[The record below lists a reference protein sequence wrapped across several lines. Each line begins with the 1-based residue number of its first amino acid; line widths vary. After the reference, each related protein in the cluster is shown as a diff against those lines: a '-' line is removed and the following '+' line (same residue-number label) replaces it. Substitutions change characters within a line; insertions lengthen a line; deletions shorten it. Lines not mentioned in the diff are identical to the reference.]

1 MTLRFMGDW
10 NPWVGA
16 AVAVAL
22 ALLAWVLYRR
32 ETKTNL
38 TRLRWLLPVIRMA
51 VVFLAVLMLTGPVLH
66 HRKVVGERGRV
77 LVFVDASQSMKLT
90 DESMDVARKLLLAR
104 RMGWLPPE
112 ALDTQLADS
121 ADALARA
128 RRAAGGE
135 NADPAK
141 WRESARAFATD
152 AEEAFRLLS
161 GVKADT
167 GGVALERKGVIL
179 REYWTGVPGSTVAE
193 LTRHPRYPAKPDGVS
208 NPESFE
214 APVNWG
220 DNYGTRL
227 RGYIHPNATGAYTF
241 WISGDDQCELWVST
255 DADPAHRQLVAKV
268 VNFSGSR
275 QWDVAPEQKSAP
287 LRLEAGKKYY
297 IEALHKEGSGE
308 DSCAV
313 GWQLP
318 DGKMERPIPGS
329 RLSAPATSAESPGR
343 AMETL
348 VARFR
353 EELLAPAQTLAS
365 KPRDGDPGKALQS
378 LQGLMTTATNWER
391 ELREAFSNYASRIA
405 APSDP
410 AIVAAIQKYDAM
422 PRWKRVEA
430 MLTGG
435 TKTLLEKLSEKHHVE
450 LLALNGKTPQPI
462 WSSGLETSEG
472 TVQVPRSLGSEPTA
486 ATTDLADGMR
496 NRITDKEAERIAA
509 VLISDGQH
517 NEGSS
522 PLAAAKMLGNRQIP
536 VYTVVTGS
544 TALPDDLAIL
554 NVKTPQSV
562 FYKDRVKGEV
572 VLKDDMPPGRPF
584 TVKVECAGQVVWEK
598 RLTTEQT
605 HLRSVPFDF
614 PVQALI
620 EKVATSSEK
629 GIEILNQPLTF
640 HASVSAVDGEKEKSN
655 NEADF
660 SLHAI
665 MQRRKVLILDG
676 RPRWE
681 VRYMRNLFDR
691 DDQWEVNALVA
702 DRGNEGWTRGK
713 NLGQFPGDRETLFS
727 YDLIVFGEVPRQFL
741 NKMEE
746 QEWIRDFVA
755 KRGGGMLVIDGRR
768 GHISNFVGTPLEPLF
783 PVDWK
788 GAETGR
794 PTAMKLTETGA
805 KMAWLQIASEA
816 EKNAEAWASLQAP
829 HWVAP
834 VRALPATEVLVEAVI
849 GERKVPALVYR
860 RFGAGKVL
868 FSGFDESWR
877 WRYEVG
883 DLYHQRYWNQV
894 VRQIMEPPFTVRDSR
909 VSLNVGKLVYGPD
922 ESVDI
927 RARLRDAE
935 GRPLVN
941 TGAEALIYKDGRKV
955 ATVKLAGDENAA
967 GLFQGQVAA
976 LPGGSYE
983 VRVRAE
989 GAPEPD
995 GTLKTEFKVQPREAG
1010 ELAVLNANEDLLKQ
1024 VATQSGGE
1032 FFREEEARELV
1043 GRLEPLSRERVFESD
1058 TSLWQSWWWFIPLVL
1073 LLTGEWI
1080 LRKWTGML

>member
-1 MTLRFMGDW
+1 MNLRFMGDW

-16 AVAVAL
+16 AVALAL
-22 ALLAWVLYRR
+22 AVLAWVLYRR
-32 ETKTNL
+32 ETRTNL
-38 TRLRWLLPVIRMA
+38 TRLRWMLPVLRMA

-77 LVFVDASQSMKLT
+77 LVFVDASQSMKLS
-90 DESMDVARKLLLAR
+90 DESMAVSRKLLEAR
-104 RMGWLPPE
+104 RRGWLPPE
-112 ALDTQLADS
+112 ALDTLLADS
-121 ADALARA
+121 ADALARG

-135 NADPAK
+135 NADPARWK
-141 WRESARAFATD
+141 ESARAFVEQ

-161 GVKADT
+161 AVKSET
-167 GGVALERKGVIL
+167 GGVALERKGAIL
-179 REYWTGVPGSTVAE
+179 REFWTGLPGSAVTD
-193 LTRHPRYPAKPDGVS
+193 LTRHPNFPSKPDGVS
-208 NPESFE
+208 HLESFE

-220 DNYGTRL
+220 ENYGTRL
-227 RGYIHPNATGAYTF
+227 RGYVHPNASGSYTF
-241 WISGDDQCELWVST
+241 WVSGDDQCELWVST
-255 DADPAHRQLVAKV
+255 DADPSHRQLVAKV
-268 VNFSGSR
+268 ANFTGNR
-275 QWDVAPEQKSAP
+275 QWDVTPEQKSAP
-287 LRLEAGKKYY
+287 IRLEAGKKYY
-297 IEALHKEGSGE
+297 IEALHKESSGE
-308 DSCAV
+308 DSIAV
-313 GWQLP
+313 GWQMP
-318 DGKMERPIPGS
+318 DGKMERPIPGA
-329 RLSAPATSAESPGR
+329 RLSSPSTTAESPAK

-353 EELLAPAQTLAS
+353 AELLAPAQTLAS
-365 KPRDGDPGKALQS
+365 RREGDPGKALTA
-378 LQGLMTTATNWER
+378 LQGLLNTSANWER
-391 ELREAFSNYASRIA
+391 ELRDAFSNYASRVA

-410 AIVAAIQKYDAM
+410 VIVAALQKFDAM

-430 MLTGG
+430 LLTGG
-435 TKTLLEKLSEKHHVE
+435 AKTLLEMLGEKHHVE
-450 LLALNGKTPQPI
+450 LLALNGKTAQPM
-462 WSSGLETSEG
+462 WSSGTEISEG
-472 TVQVPRSLGSEPTA
+472 STQVPRSLGMDPSAPT
-486 ATTDLADGMR
+486 TNLADGLR
-496 NRITDKEAERIAA
+496 NRITDKEAERLAA
-509 VLISDGQH
+509 VLLSDGQH
-517 NEGSS
+517 NEGGS

-536 VYTVVTGS
+536 VYTVGFGS
-544 TALPDDLAIL
+544 TTLPDDLAIL
-554 NVKTPQSV
+554 NIKTPAAV
-562 FYKDRVKGEV
+562 FYKDRVKGAV

-584 TVKVECAGQVVWEK
+584 TVKIECAGQVVWEK
-598 RLTTEQT
+598 RLSTEQT

-614 PVQALI
+614 PVMALI
-620 EKVATSSEK
+620 EKLGGSKEK

-640 HASVSAVDGEKEKSN
+640 HATVSGVDGEKEKSN
-655 NEADF
+655 NESDF

-681 VRYMRNLFDR
+681 LRYLRNLFDR

-713 NLGQFPGDRETLFS
+713 NIGQFPGDRETLFS

-768 GHISNFVGTPLEPLF
+768 GHISNFVGTPLEALF

-788 GAETGR
+788 GSETGR
-794 PTAMKLTETGA
+794 PTALKLTDVGS
-805 KMAWLQIASEA
+805 KRAWLQISAEA
-816 EKNAEAWASLQAP
+816 EKNADAWASLQAP

-834 VRALPATEVLVEAVI
+834 VHALPGSEVLVEAVI
-849 GERKVPALVYR
+849 GERKVPALVSW
-860 RFGAGKVL
+860 RFGAGRVL
-868 FSGFDESWR
+868 FAGFDEVWR
-877 WRYEVG
+877 WRYEVA

-894 VRQIMEPPFTVRDSR
+894 VREIMEPPFTVRDSR

-922 ESVDI
+922 ENIDI
-927 RARLRDAE
+927 RARLRDAD
-935 GRPLVN
+935 GRPLVK
-941 TGAEALIYKDGRKV
+941 TGAEALVYRDGRKV

-995 GTLKTEFKVQPREAG
+995 GSLKTEFKVQPREAG

-1024 VATQSGGE
+1024 VAAQSGGE
-1032 FFREEEARELV
+1032 FFREEEAAELV
-1043 GRLEPLSRERVFESD
+1043 NRLELLSRERVFESD
-1058 TSLWQSWWWFIPLVL
+1058 TALWQSWWWFVPLVA
-1073 LLTGEWI
+1073 LLTLEWI

>member
-1 MTLRFMGDW
+1 MNLRFMGDW
-10 NPWVGA
+10 NPWVGG
-16 AVAVAL
+16 AVAL
-22 ALLAWVLYRR
+22 VLAGLAWWLYRR
-32 ETKTNL
+32 ETRTNL
-38 TRLRWLLPVIRMA
+38 TRLRWLLPVVRVA
-51 VVFLAVLMLTGPVLH
+51 VVVLAVLMLTGPVLH

-90 DESMDVARKLLLAR
+90 DEPMEVSRKLLTAR
-104 RMGWLPPE
+104 RLGWLPPE

-135 NADPAK
+135 NGDPAR
-141 WRESARAFATD
+141 WRESARAFAQE

-161 GVKADT
+161 GVKADI
-167 GGVALERKGVIL
+167 GGIALERKGVIL
-179 REYWTGVPGSTVAE
+179 REYWTGVPGTTVAE
-193 LTRHPRYPAKPDGVS
+193 LTRHPNFPSKPDGVS

-220 DNYGTRL
+220 DNYGTRM
-227 RGYIHPNATGAYTF
+227 RGFIHPNATGSYTF
-241 WISGDDQCELWVST
+241 WISGDDQCELWLSS
-255 DADPAHRQLVAKV
+255 DADPSHRQLVAKV
-268 VNFSGSR
+268 PNFSGSR
-275 QWDVAPEQKSAP
+275 QWDVTPEQKSAP
-287 LRLEAGKKYY
+287 IRLEAGKKYY

-308 DSCAV
+308 DSVSV

-318 DGKMERPIPGS
+318 DGKMERPIPGA
-329 RLSAPATSAESPGR
+329 RLSSPATSAESPAR

-348 VARFR
+348 VGRFR

-365 KPRDGDPGKALQS
+365 KPRDGDPGKSLLA
-378 LQGLMTTATNWER
+378 LQGLLTTASNWER
-391 ELREAFSNYASRIA
+391 ELRDAFANYAARVA

-410 AIVAAIQKYDAM
+410 AIVAAVQKFDAL

-430 MLTGG
+430 MLTSGA
-435 TKTLLEKLSEKHHVE
+435 KTLLERLSEKHHVE
-450 LLALNGKTPQPI
+450 LLALNGKTAQPL
-462 WSSGLETSEG
+462 WSSGSETSEA
-472 TVQVPRSLGSEPTA
+472 TVQAPRSLALDPSAPT
-486 ATTDLADGMR
+486 TNLADGLR

-517 NEGSS
+517 NEGGS

-536 VYTVVTGS
+536 VYTVCVGS

-584 TVKVECAGQVVWEK
+584 TVKIECGGQLVWEK
-598 RLTTEQT
+598 RLSTEQT

-614 PVQALI
+614 PVQTLI
-620 EKVATSSEK
+620 EKVAAGREK
-629 GIEILNQPLTF
+629 GIEVLNQPLTF

-660 SLHAI
+660 SMHAI

-681 VRYMRNLFDR
+681 VRYLRNLFDR
-691 DDQWEVNALVA
+691 DDQWEVNALIA

-713 NLGQFPGDRETLFS
+713 NLGQFPGDKETLFS

-741 NKMEE
+741 TKLEE

-755 KRGGGMLVIDGRR
+755 KRGGGLLVIDGRR
-768 GHISNFVGTPLEPLF
+768 GHISNFVGTPLEALF

-788 GAETGR
+788 AAETGR
-794 PTAMKLTETGA
+794 PTGMKLTDAGA
-805 KMAWLQIASEA
+805 RKAWLQISTEA
-816 EKNAEAWASLQAP
+816 EKNAESWSSLQPP

-834 VRALPATEVLVEAVI
+834 VRALPTSEVLVEALM

-868 FSGFDESWR
+868 YSGFDESWR
-877 WRYEVG
+877 WRYEVA
-883 DLYHQRYWNQV
+883 DLYHQRYWNQM
-894 VRQIMEPPFTVRDSR
+894 VREIMEPPFTVRDSR

-927 RARLRDAE
+927 RARLRDAD
-935 GRPLVN
+935 GRPVVT
-941 TGAEALIYKDGRKV
+941 TGAEALIYKDGKKV

-976 LPGGSYE
+976 LAGGSYE

-989 GAPEPD
+989 GTAEPD
-995 GTLKTEFKVQPREAG
+995 GALKTEFKVQPREAG
-1010 ELAVLNANEDLLKQ
+1010 ELAVLNANEDLLRQ
-1024 VATQSGGE
+1024 VAAQSGGE
-1032 FFREEEARELV
+1032 FFREEEARELAS
-1043 GRLEPLSRERVFESD
+1043 RLEPLSRERVFESD
-1058 TSLWQSWWWFIPLVL
+1058 TALWQSWWWFAPMVA
-1073 LLTGEWI
+1073 LLTVEWI
-1080 LRKWTGML
+1080 LRKYTGML

>member
-1 MTLRFMGDW
+1 MNLRFMGDW

-16 AVAVAL
+16 AVAL
-22 ALLAWVLYRR
+22 AFAGLAWFLYRR
-32 ETKTNL
+32 ETRTNL
-38 TRLRWLLPVIRMA
+38 TRLRWALPVLRML
-51 VVFLAVLMLTGPVLH
+51 VVFLAILMLTGPVLH

-90 DESMDVARKLLLAR
+90 DEPMEVARKLLVAR
-104 RMGWLPPE
+104 RMGWLAPE

-121 ADALARA
+121 ADALARG
-128 RRAAGGE
+128 RRAAGGDT
-135 NADPAK
+135 ADPAK
-141 WRESARAFATD
+141 WRESARAFAQE

-167 GGVALERKGVIL
+167 GGAALERKGVIL
-179 REYWTGVPGSTVAE
+179 REYWTGIPGGTVAD
-193 LTRHPRYPAKPDGVS
+193 LTRNPNFPSRPDGIS

-227 RGYIHPNATGAYTF
+227 RGYIHPNATGSYTF

-255 DADPAHRQLVAKV
+255 DADPSHRQLVAKV
-268 VNFSGSR
+268 PSFTGSR
-275 QWDVAPEQKSAP
+275 QWDVTPEQKSAP

-297 IEALHKEGSGE
+297 IEALHKESTGE
-308 DSCAV
+308 DSVAV

-348 VARFR
+348 VGRFR
-353 EELLAPAQTLAS
+353 EELLAPAQTLATRS
-365 KPRDGDPGKALQS
+365 RDGDPGKSIQALQA
-378 LQGLMTTATNWER
+378 LMTASSTWER
-391 ELREAFSNYASRIA
+391 ELRDAFSNYASRVA

-410 AIVAAIQKYDAM
+410 AIVAAVQKFDSL

-435 TKTLLEKLSEKHHVE
+435 AKTLLEKLAEKHHVE
-450 LLALNGKTPQPI
+450 LLALNGKVPQPL
-462 WSSGLETSEG
+462 WSSGTEISEG
-472 TVQVPRSLGSEPTA
+472 SVQVPRSLALDPAAPT
-486 ATTDLADGMR
+486 TNLSDGLL

-509 VLISDGQH
+509 VLVSDGQH

-522 PLAAAKMLGNRQIP
+522 PLGTAKMLGNRQIP
-536 VYTVVTGS
+536 VYTVVVGS
-544 TALPDDLAIL
+544 TALPDDIAIL
-554 NVKTPQSV
+554 NVKTPPSV

-584 TVKVECAGQVVWEK
+584 TVKIECAGQVVWEK
-598 RLTTEQT
+598 KMSTEQT

-614 PVQALI
+614 PVQTLI
-620 EKVATSSEK
+620 EKVATSREK
-629 GIEILNQPLTF
+629 GIEVLNQPLTF
-640 HASVSAVDGEKEKSN
+640 HASVSPVDGEKEKSN

-681 VRYMRNLFDR
+681 VRYLRNLFDR

-713 NLGQFPGDRETLFS
+713 NIGQFPGDKETLFS

-741 NKMEE
+741 NKLEE

-788 GAETGR
+788 AAETTK
-794 PTAMKLTETGA
+794 PTSLKLTDVGA
-805 KMAWLQIASEA
+805 KKAFLQIA
-816 EKNAEAWASLQAP
+816 AEADRNADTWAGLQAP

-834 VRALPATEVLVEAVI
+834 VRALPTSEVLLEAVI
-849 GERKVPALVYR
+849 GERKVPALVSR

-877 WRYEVG
+877 WRYEVA
-883 DLYHQRYWNQV
+883 DLFHQRYWNQI
-894 VRQIMEPPFTVRDSR
+894 VREIMEPPFTVRDSR
-909 VSLNVGKLVYGPD
+909 VSLNVGKLVYGPE
-922 ESVDI
+922 ESIDI
-927 RARLRDAE
+927 RARLRDAD

-941 TGAEALIYKDGRKV
+941 TGAEALIYRDGKRV

-1010 ELAVLNANEDLLKQ
+1010 ELAVLNANEELLQKM
-1024 VATQSGGE
+1024 AAQSGGE

-1058 TSLWQSWWWFIPLVL
+1058 TALWQSWWWFAPLVA
-1073 LLTGEWI
+1073 LLTLEWI